1 MQSPT
6 RQERKTLGAWKA
18 LSSIRHDPVAQKAS
32 ANRTATQHP
41 AGSSNRVFV
50 VSQKS
55 EEERTGSLRRTMIW
69 LLVGATVLF
78 AIAAGLGY
86 FAARAYASVG

>member
-1 MQSPT
+1 MISIALGSNDSS
-6 RQERKTLGAWKA
+6 TLLYTETILPKDIPVYVLGEVQADR
-18 LSSIRHDPVAQKAS
+18 SIGKPA
-32 ANRTATQHP
+32 

-78 AIAAGLGY
+78 AVAAVLGY
-86 FAARAYASVG
+86 FAARM

>member
-1 MQSPT
+1 MQSQA
-6 RQERKTLGAWKA
+6 RQERKTLGAWKP
-18 LSSIRHDPVAQKAS
+18 SQVFGTIPVAQKAS

-41 AGSSNRVFV
+41 ADGSSNRVFV

-55 EEERTGSLRRTMIW
+55 EEERTGSLRTTMIW

-78 AIAAGLGY
+78 AIAAVLGY
-86 FAARAYASVG
+86 FAARM

>member
-1 MQSPT
+1 MNSS
-6 RQERKTLGAWKA
+6 TLLYTETILPQDIPVYVLGEVQADR
-18 LSSIRHDPVAQKAS
+18 SIGKPA
-32 ANRTATQHP
+32 
-41 AGSSNRVFV
+41 AGSNNRVFV

-78 AIAAGLGY
+78 AIAAVLGY
-86 FAARAYASVG
+86 FAARA